1 MKISIMLPIASNV
14 TTMTISTRVHFRI
27 EFVGWCFTNEKTRNA
42 PRDIP
47 IEYAINSRN
56 PNGDA

>member
-1 MKISIMLPIASNV
+1 MLPTASNA
-14 TTMTISTRVHFRI
+14 TAMAISTRVHIRV
-27 EFVGWCFTNEKTRNA
+27 EFIGWCFTNEKTRNV